1 MKQNQDK
8 NVKTDVKQSKEKQ
21 EKLEKEKAEKESQEK
36 EKIEK
41 EKIEKEKTEK
51 ENKEKERLLIEKIE
65 KEKHEKERKEKEEI
79 EKLRRMKKRSQSQ
92 VKIKYKINKSKF
104 EEFEELGNKP
114 ENYFDLNKNPIIG
127 HSYVGPRFEDG
138 KVVKHSVVVPSIY
151 EEVKKQIKKIPEKQ
165 DDRTSLSKHN
175 LFQSF
180 TSNRNSVRSSS
191 NFSEMRRTI
200 AIKNTTNSLN
210 SCYPAPREINQTNN
224 FKYINH
230 ENLEQIYGQYQLY
243 KAENGTK
250 V

>member
-21 EKLEKEKAEKESQEK
+21 EKLEKEKPEKERQEK

-51 ENKEKERLLIEKIE
+51 EKIEKERLLIEKIE

-79 EKLRRMKKRSQSQ
+79 EKLLRMKKRAQSQ
-92 VKIKYKINKSKF
+92 VKIKYKLNKSKF
-104 EEFEELGNKP
+104 EEFDELCNKP

-151 EEVKKQIKKIPEKQ
+151 EEVKRQIKKISEKQ
-165 DDRTSLSKHN
+165 DAKKS
-175 LFQSF
+175 
-180 TSNRNSVRSSS
+180 RNNNFRQPAINKNPVLTRSSS
-191 NFSEMRRTI
+191 NLTEMRNTI
-200 AIKNTTNSLN
+200 NSF
-210 SCYPAPREINQTNN
+210 YPAPREINQADN

-230 ENLEQIYGQYQLY
+230 ENLEQIYGQFQLY